1 MDRYILTALGCFAL
15 ATAFSMAPIGLQD
28 ASITLGAKTALAQ
41 NGGKGKGKG
50 KGKGVGQAHFRGGTE
65 TTNGVANGRSGE
77 KSANGR
83 ALGHEIDGVSGVG
96 HETAPGQVKK
106 ASYDGMYDKL
116 EVEGSFNAI
125 HSAAINKELPPQSR
139 VAQVKAYL
147 EAIQR
152 LDDLQGTMG
161 VSDDDLD
168 KAFTAAAE
176 AAATA
181 SSRPVTETMLNEVNH
196 FAIKRELLDLDFEL
210 DDGTTRAVAE
220 EAGQI

>member
-1 MDRYILTALGCFAL
+1 MHRYILTALGCFAL

-50 KGKGVGQAHFRGGTE
+50 KGQARGQMKKQAL
-65 TTNGVANGRSGE
+65 NGLANGHSGD

-147 EAIQR
+147 EAIQD
-152 LDDLQGTMG
+152 LDDLQNRGVMG
-161 VSDDDLD
+161 MELDDAID
-168 KAFTAAAE
+168 AAAV
-176 AAATA
+176 AAAAA
-181 SSRPVTETMLNEVNH
+181 SSQPVTETMLDEVNH
-196 FAIKRELLDLDFEL
+196 FAIKRDLLDEDFEL
-210 DDGTTRAVAE
+210 DDGTTRKVAE
-220 EAGQI
+220 EAGKI

>member
-1 MDRYILTALGCFAL
+1 MHRYILTALGCFAL

-50 KGKGVGQAHFRGGTE
+50 KGQARGQMKKQAL
-65 TTNGVANGRSGE
+65 NGVANGHSGE

-139 VAQVKAYL
+139 VAQVRAYL
-147 EAIQR
+147 ERAKELSQ
-152 LDDLQGTMG
+152 L
-161 VSDDDLD
+161 SDDDPTLE
-168 KAFTAAAE
+168 AAIRAAAE
-176 AAATA
+176 AAVTA
-181 SSRPVTETMLNEVNH
+181 SSQPVTETMLDEVNA
-196 FAIKRELLDLDFEL
+196 FSNKRGLTDPEIDPLKDRTME
-210 DDGTTRAVAE
+210 VAE
-220 EAGQI
+220 EAGKI

>member
-1 MDRYILTALGCFAL
+1 MHRYILTALGCFAL

-50 KGKGVGQAHFRGGTE
+50 KGQARGQMKKQAL
-65 TTNGVANGRSGE
+65 NGVANGHSGE

-147 EAIQR
+147 EAIQ
-152 LDDLQGTMG
+152 DLETLQDMG
-161 VSDDDLD
+161 VTDLEIAID
-168 KAFTAAAE
+168 E
-176 AAATA
+176 AAAAAAAA
-181 SSRPVTETMLNEVNH
+181 SSQPVTEAMLNEVNR
-196 FAIKRELLDLDFEL
+196 FAIKRKLLDEDFEL

-220 EAGQI
+220 EAGMIQEGS

>member
-1 MDRYILTALGCFAL
+1 MHRYILTALGCFAL

-50 KGKGVGQAHFRGGTE
+50 KGQARGQMKKQAL
-65 TTNGVANGRSGE
+65 NGLANGHSGE
-77 KSANGR
+77 TSANGR

-96 HETAPGQVKK
+96 HDTAPGQVKK

-139 VAQVKAYL
+139 VAQVRAYL
-147 EAIQR
+147 ERAKELSQLSADAPTLDAAIR
-152 LDDLQGTMG
+152 
-161 VSDDDLD
+161 
-168 KAFTAAAE
+168 AAAE
-176 AAATA
+176 AAVTA
-181 SSRPVTETMLNEVNH
+181 SSQPVTKTMLDEVNA
-196 FAIKRELLDLDFEL
+196 FSNKRGLTDPEIDPLKDRTME
-210 DDGTTRAVAE
+210 VAE
-220 EAGQI
+220 EAGKI

>member
-1 MDRYILTALGCFAL
+1 M

-28 ASITLGAKTALAQ
+28 VSITLGAKTALAQ
-41 NGGKGKGKG
+41 PGGKGKGKG
-50 KGKGVGQAHFRGGTE
+50 GGQAHFRGGTE
-65 TTNGVANGRSGE
+65 TINGVANGHSGE

-139 VAQVKAYL
+139 VAQVRAYL
-147 EAIQR
+147 ERAKELSQ
-152 LDDLQGTMG
+152 L
-161 VSDDDLD
+161 SDDDPTLE
-168 KAFTAAAE
+168 AAIRAAAE
-176 AAATA
+176 AAVTA
-181 SSRPVTETMLNEVNH
+181 SSQPVTETMLDEVNA
-196 FAIKRELLDLDFEL
+196 FSNKRGLTDPEIDPLKDRTME
-210 DDGTTRAVAE
+210 VAE
-220 EAGQI
+220 EAGKI